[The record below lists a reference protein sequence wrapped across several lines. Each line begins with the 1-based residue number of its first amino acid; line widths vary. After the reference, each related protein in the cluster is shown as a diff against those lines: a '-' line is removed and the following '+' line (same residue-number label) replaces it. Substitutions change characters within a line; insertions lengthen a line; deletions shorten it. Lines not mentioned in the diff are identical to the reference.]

1 MFSFATAQA
10 LQASSTSSASSI
22 TDERGADNDT
32 NSTHLDGHCT
42 VTASL
47 KSLVTQAYNFLFP
60 SHTRAAE
67 AEAQL
72 AHLRGTVRV
81 LQIEAAHY
89 KQLADLQN
97 KRVVELQDTEED
109 ILSLK
114 RILAIVQEQGN
125 ANENLIRETIR
136 QLCELR
142 EEQAN
147 QFHSTGR
154 RITKAHNTVLEETK
168 RRLILLEEEI
178 NIVTRPEYN
187 QDTIAKRK
195 KQAINRKSNKR
206 PKLKQER
213 KDLAVNSDSDTSSDE
228 EDKKPRAKPTT
239 RELFGSSDS
248 SDSEKSFYLFQGTD
262 VSDNDDDEEYRAAIH
277 KAVYVTPAKPCK
289 SLFEESWCSGTE
301 PDHSSDSDF
310 EPGN

>member
-1 MFSFATAQA
+1 MFTFGTVQA
-10 LQASSTSSASSI
+10 LQSSASSSSSI
-22 TDERGADNDT
+22 SDERGADDNT
-32 NSTHLDGHCT
+32 THLDGHCKI
-42 VTASL
+42 TATF
-47 KSLVTQAYNFLFP
+47 KSLVNQAYNFIFG
-60 SHTRAAE
+60 SRARAAE

-81 LQIEAAHY
+81 LQVETAHY

-109 ILSLK
+109 ILSLR
-114 RILAIVQEQGN
+114 RILAIIQEQAN
-125 ANENLIRETIR
+125 TNENLIKETIR
-136 QLCELR
+136 QLRELR

-187 QDTIAKRK
+187 QGTIAKRK
-195 KQAINRKSNKR
+195 KQATNRKSNKR

-248 SDSEKSFYLFQGTD
+248 SDSEQEYTPVKGLFDG
-262 VSDNDDDEEYRAAIH
+262 SDTDDEYDPRFTNYPGP
-277 KAVYVTPAKPCK
+277 YVTPPPKLCK
-289 SLFEESWCSGTE
+289 SQFEESWCSGTE
-301 PDHSSDSDF
+301 PDDSSDPDF